1 MRGGG
6 GIRDEAVNLSE
17 IQGKQG
23 RPRCGRRL
31 QNELMCAW
39 LRLHETLDLEL
50 TPPDSMRLVS
60 VYFGQATRAIRE
72 SHLGYT
78 FELSPT

>member
-1 MRGGG
+1 
-6 GIRDEAVNLSE
+6 
-17 IQGKQG
+17 
-23 RPRCGRRL
+23 
-31 QNELMCAW
+31 
-39 LRLHETLDLEL
+39 
-50 TPPDSMRLVS
+50 MRLVS